1 MADSTQTE
9 RTLAII
15 KPDAVQR
22 RLIGEIVGRFERKG
36 LRILGLKMIQIDR
49 PLAERHY
56 AVHKG
61 KPFYDSLLEFITS
74 GPAVVLAL
82 EGPQAIQALRTMMG
96 ATNPLEAAPGSI
108 RGDYATEITFNL
120 VHGSDSPETARH
132 ELDLFFVPEE
142 LVSYAGK

>member
-1 MADSTQTE
+1 MSDSTRTE

-82 EGPQAIQALRTMMG
+82 EGPQAIQALRNMMG

-120 VHGSDSPETARH
+120 VHGSDSPETAQH
-132 ELDLFFVPEE
+132 ELGLFFKPEE
-142 LVSYAGK
+142 FVSCAGK

>member
-1 MADSTQTE
+1 MPDSANIE

-36 LRILGLKMIQIDR
+36 LRIIALKMIHID
-49 PLAERHY
+49 PSLAERHY

-61 KPFYDSLLEFITS
+61 KPFYEPLLEFITS
-74 GPAVVLAL
+74 DPVVVLAL
-82 EGPQAIQALRTMMG
+82 EGPQAIKALRNMMG
-96 ATNPLEAAPGSI
+96 ATNPVEAAPGSI

-120 VHGSDSPETARH
+120 LHGSDSPENAQH
-132 ELDLFFVPEE
+132 ELSLFFAPEE
-142 LVSYAGK
+142 FVAYSV

>member
-1 MADSTQTE
+1 MPDSANIE

-36 LRILGLKMIQIDR
+36 LRIVALKMIQIDR

-61 KPFYDSLLEFITS
+61 KSFYEALLEFITS
-74 GPAVVLAL
+74 SPVVVLAL
-82 EGPQAIQALRTMMG
+82 EGPQAIKALRNMMG
-96 ATNPLEAAPGSI
+96 ATNPLDATPGSI

-120 VHGSDSPETARH
+120 VHGSDSLENAQH
-132 ELDLFFVPEE
+132 ELGLFFAPEE
-142 LVSYAGK
+142 FVAYS

>member
-1 MADSTQTE
+1 MPDSANIE

-36 LRILGLKMIQIDR
+36 LRIIALKMIHID
-49 PLAERHY
+49 PSLAERHY

-61 KPFYDSLLEFITS
+61 KPFYEPLLEFITS
-74 GPAVVLAL
+74 DPVVVLAL
-82 EGPQAIQALRTMMG
+82 EGPQAIKALRNMMG
-96 ATNPLEAAPGSI
+96 ATNPVEAAPGSI

-120 VHGSDSPETARH
+120 VHGSDSPENAQH
-132 ELDLFFVPEE
+132 ELSLFFAPEE
-142 LVSYAGK
+142 FVAYSV